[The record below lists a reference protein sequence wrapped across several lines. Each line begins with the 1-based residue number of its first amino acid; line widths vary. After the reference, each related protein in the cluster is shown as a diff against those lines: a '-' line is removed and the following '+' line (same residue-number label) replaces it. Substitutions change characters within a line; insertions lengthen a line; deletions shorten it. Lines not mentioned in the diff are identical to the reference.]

1 MENKYITV
9 IGLEIHSELLTKSK
23 VFCTCNAEFGG
34 DQNTRCCPVCTGMPG
49 TLPVINQTAVEY
61 AVKAG
66 FALGCNISKFSVFDR
81 KNYFYPDLPKAYQI
95 SQLQRPLCLDGLVPI
110 EVDGKKKNIRI
121 NRIHLEED
129 AGKLIHDDFNGVSL
143 ADYNRCGIPLIEIV
157 TEPDI
162 SSAEEAQAFVS
173 QIALLLKYAGVS
185 DCKMEQGSLRCDV
198 NISLMKPGDK
208 EFGTRAEIKNLNSI
222 KSIGRAI
229 KYEERRQALLLD
241 AGKRVIQETRRYND
255 NRDVTTSMRSKENA
269 HDYRYFPEPDILQV
283 NFTDE
288 MLDEIKAKLPEM
300 PNKRIKRY
308 VEKFG
313 LSETDAKILIQS
325 KVVSDFFDDAVKAYN
340 NPKSIASFILREF
353 MRRLNLGEI
362 DLDNLNF
369 TAEDF
374 AQLVKLSDEEKVSLN
389 DANKTF
395 REMVETGKPCADI
408 IKANGYLIELDN
420 TKVEAGI
427 DEILNANPAQ
437 VEQYRN
443 GETKVFGFFMGK
455 CTKALKGVG
464 TPKVIKEILEKKLK
478 AGAAEQKA
486 QEDTEATAKAGI
498 GSRLDTSKLSKY
510 ENEEK
515 FVPETEADN
524 DKLLIISGNNVMQ
537 EFSVETAQNNIGGTV
552 EFSGCVHKVKSMGSI
567 SFVVI
572 RTARDVIQ
580 TVYNKDNCKDSID
593 GLHEGYFVHVKG
605 TVNENNRDQNGVE
618 IILSEIKLISTPKEE
633 YPLKL
638 SQGELKCTLDVN
650 LDNRSV
656 SLRNPYQRAIFK
668 LQEGLVQ
675 GMHEFMRMNDFT
687 EIHTPKIV
695 AQGAEG
701 GANIFKIDY
710 FGHPAFLNQSPQFYK
725 QAAVAFYNRVY
736 EIAPVYRAEKHAT
749 SRHINEYIGLDFEMG
764 YIDSMY
770 DVMNMEIAMLKHIFA
785 YLEKNYSKEIK
796 LLGADIP
803 HIKDIP
809 SIKFSDAIE
818 LLRGQS
824 VSTKFDLDPEDEVNL
839 CKYAKEKYDSD
850 FIFITHFP
858 SSKPPFYAM
867 DDRDDPKAAYKFD
880 LIFRGLE
887 ITSGGQRIHDYDE
900 QIAKMKRQGLDPAD
914 FENYLESHKYG
925 LPPHGGL
932 GIGLERL
939 LMKLLNYSN
948 IRETSMFPRD
958 LNRLLP

>member
-110 EVDGKKKNIRI
+110 EVDGKKKIIRI

-198 NISLMKPGDK
+198 NISLMKPDDK

-241 AGKRVIQETRRYND
+241 AGKRVIQETRRYNE
-255 NRDVTTSMRSKENA
+255 NRDVTTSMRNKENA

-325 KVVSDFFDDAVKAYN
+325 KVVSDFFDNAVKAYN

-369 TAEDF
+369 TAEDL
-374 AQLVKLSDEEKVSLN
+374 AELVKLSDEEKISLN

-395 REMVETGKPCADI
+395 REMVETGKPCAEI

-420 TKVEAGI
+420 SKVEAGI
-427 DEILNANPAQ
+427 DEILKANPEQ

-464 TPKVIKEILEKKLK
+464 TPKVIKEILESKLK
-478 AGAAEQKA
+478 SDKEEKTQIEQINTK
-486 QEDTEATAKAGI
+486 TENN
-498 GSRLDTSKLSKY
+498 SRIDNSKLSKY
-510 ENEEK
+510 ENINK
-515 FVPETEADN
+515 FIPNTESDN
-524 DKLLIISGNNVMQ
+524 DKLLVICGKDVMK
-537 EFSVETAQNNIGGTV
+537 EFNVETAQSNIGSKV

-593 GLHEGYFVHVKG
+593 GLHEGYYVHIKG
-605 TVNENNRDQNGVE
+605 TVNENKRDQNGIE
-618 IILSEIKLISTPKEE
+618 IILSEIKLISKPKEE
-633 YPLKL
+633 YPLKI
-638 SQGELKCTLDVN
+638 SQGRT
-650 LDNRSV
+650 
-656 SLRNPYQRAIFK
+656 
-668 LQEGLVQ
+668 
-675 GMHEFMRMNDFT
+675 
-687 EIHTPKIV
+687 
-695 AQGAEG
+695 
-701 GANIFKIDY
+701 
-710 FGHPAFLNQSPQFYK
+710 
-725 QAAVAFYNRVY
+725 
-736 EIAPVYRAEKHAT
+736 
-749 SRHINEYIGLDFEMG
+749 
-764 YIDSMY
+764 
-770 DVMNMEIAMLKHIFA
+770 
-785 YLEKNYSKEIK
+785 
-796 LLGADIP
+796 
-803 HIKDIP
+803 
-809 SIKFSDAIE
+809 
-818 LLRGQS
+818 
-824 VSTKFDLDPEDEVNL
+824 
-839 CKYAKEKYDSD
+839 
-850 FIFITHFP
+850 
-858 SSKPPFYAM
+858 
-867 DDRDDPKAAYKFD
+867 
-880 LIFRGLE
+880 
-887 ITSGGQRIHDYDE
+887 
-900 QIAKMKRQGLDPAD
+900 
-914 FENYLESHKYG
+914 
-925 LPPHGGL
+925 
-932 GIGLERL
+932 
-939 LMKLLNYSN
+939 
-948 IRETSMFPRD
+948 
-958 LNRLLP
+958 